1 MDKFQKNKYRFSS
14 NTPLVLISDEI
25 IDYIIEL
32 SNKYIKNRFPN
43 LFFLF

>member
-25 IDYIIEL
+25 IELRKQQIEV
-32 SNKYIKNRFPN
+32 IKI
-43 LFFLF
+43 